1 MRDGNRR
8 RVARVGHHE
17 RRENQGNESETKQE
31 IDHGFRSPLDWAP
44 WIRARPGA
52 AELWA
57 VVVERKI

>member
-31 IDHGFRSPLDWAP
+31 IDHGFRSPWIGPPGFGLD
-44 WIRARPGA
+44 RVLLSF
-52 AELWA
+52 EQLLLK
-57 VVVERKI
+57 ER